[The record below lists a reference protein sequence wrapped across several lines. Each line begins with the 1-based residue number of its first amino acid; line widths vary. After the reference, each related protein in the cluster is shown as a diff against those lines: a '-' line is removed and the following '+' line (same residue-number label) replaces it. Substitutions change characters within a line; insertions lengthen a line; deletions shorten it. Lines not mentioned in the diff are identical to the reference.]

1 MDSQELLRLAAIV
14 HGGVVY
20 VKDMGWIHENLD
32 GSRGSWWNPLEN
44 DGDALR
50 LATKLMEFN
59 PYKQKGYVPCIY
71 TDIERT
77 RKSIVVAA
85 AQIGKGLTK
94 G

>member
-1 MDSQELLRLAAIV
+1 MSDKELLRLAATT

-20 VKDMGWIHENLD
+20 VEDMGWIHENPD

-50 LATKLMEFN
+50 LAAKLMEFN
-59 PYKQKGYVPCIY
+59 PYKQKGYLPCIC

-77 RKSIVVAA
+77 RKTIVVAA
-85 AQIGKGLTK
+85 AQIGKDLTK
-94 G
+94 V